1 MFQSFSDSFVK
12 WEPYCGELIVERF
25 SNEEWKLMVS
35 DICSDE
41 EWKVFVNENS
51 EWIRCYVLRTYSSNK
66 EIGFIYIY
74 NEYGNFDVVSIH
86 GGGWEKSI
94 VSTLFYYR
102 GMILM
107 LSQLLNKGLK
117 VRTTVSTENLPAL
130 RFMRSLGFVP
140 YRYTDTSVYLWINEK
155 RLNGCKIY
163 KHFKCLL

>member
-1 MFQSFSDSFVK
+1 MFDCISDSIVK
-12 WEPYCGELIVERF
+12 WEVYNNEIVCENFPCDDWQLI
-25 SNEEWKLMVS
+25 VS
-35 DICSDE
+35 DIKNDE

-51 EWIRCYVLRTYSSNK
+51 EWVRCYVLRTCSSNK
-66 EIGFIYIY
+66 EIGFVYIY